1 LAYWDDYRERKEAV
15 TNMYIKAKEQLALK
29 RVWVLMATFHTFIS
43 KIAHKY
49 KVQLTIEMIAAKKL
63 KAVS

>member
-1 LAYWDDYRERKEAV
+1 
-15 TNMYIKAKEQLALK
+15 MYIKAKEQLALK